1 MLCRDYCAYIPVG
14 RSRSLYAGVTNDLE
28 RGLEQHRTN
37 GERGFSA
44 RYNADLLFLLG
55 ETDDSL
61 VALSEEKR
69 IKRWRR
75 TRRSELIEADKTR
88 RQDLA
93 SE

>member
-1 MLCRDYCAYIPVG
+1 MLCRDYCVYIPAG

-28 RGLEQHRTN
+28 RGLEWRPKN
-37 GERGFSA
+37 RERGFSA
-44 RYNADLLFLLG
+44 RYNADLLFLPG

-61 VALSEEKR
+61 VALSEEERK
-69 IKRWRR
+69 KGWRR

-93 SE
+93 SD